1 MPGPGR
7 WRRTCWHRSQ
17 SRGPQGGNSGP
28 PQAVTPGRGLSRPMR
43 EDAGR
48 LAAPPTGGTMSPDA
62 YTAEAVQQAIAQGA
76 ITEAYQADPQQ
87 VIQELNRLR
96 ATEVTSYLQYKQH
109 AYMAVSLF
117 APGLQ
122 NDFEGAA
129 TLELQHAD
137 LLAQR
142 IQQLGGVPIYSP
154 VDIAAQAASVGVRP
168 EQGPTLR
175 EMIIEN
181 LMLERQQVAAY
192 TTFVRELGER
202 DPTTRR
208 LLLEILAET
217 ERHASELADY
227 LKNTTDVRP

>member
-1 MPGPGR
+1 M
-7 WRRTCWHRSQ
+7 
-17 SRGPQGGNSGP
+17 
-28 PQAVTPGRGLSRPMR
+28 
-43 EDAGR
+43 
-48 LAAPPTGGTMSPDA
+48 
-62 YTAEAVQQAIAQGA
+62 
-76 ITEAYQADPQQ
+76 
-87 VIQELNRLR
+87 
-96 ATEVTSYLQYKQH
+96 TSYLQYKQH

-117 APGLQ
+117 APGLKD
-122 NDFEGAA
+122 DFEAHA

-175 EMIIEN
+175 
-181 LMLERQQVAAY
+181 QQVAAY
-192 TTFVRELGER
+192 TTLVRELGEG

-208 LLLEILAET
+208 LLLEILADT

-227 LKNTTDVRP
+227 LKNTSEVRP

>member
-1 MPGPGR
+1 MQ
-7 WRRTCWHRSQ
+7 TAS
-17 SRGPQGGNSGP
+17 
-28 PQAVTPGRGLSRPMR
+28 
-43 EDAGR
+43 
-48 LAAPPTGGTMSPDA
+48 
-62 YTAEAVQQAIAQGA
+62 YTTEEIEHAIAQGA

-87 VIQELNRLR
+87 VIDELNRLR

-117 APGLQ
+117 APGLKD
-122 NDFEGAA
+122 DFEAHA

-154 VDIAAQAASVGVRP
+154 VDIAAQAATVGVRP

-175 EMIIEN
+175 EMIVEN
-181 LMLERQQVAAY
+181 LILERQQVVAY
-192 TTFVRELGER
+192 TTLVRELGER

-208 LLLEILAET
+208 LLMEILAET

-227 LKNTTDVRP
+227 LKNTTEVRS

>member
-1 MPGPGR
+1 MN
-7 WRRTCWHRSQ
+7 TTSH
-17 SRGPQGGNSGP
+17 
-28 PQAVTPGRGLSRPMR
+28 T
-43 EDAGR
+43 
-48 LAAPPTGGTMSPDA
+48 T
-62 YTAEAVQQAIAQGA
+62 EAVQQAIAQGA

-109 AYMAVSLF
+109 AYMAVSLL
-117 APGLQ
+117 APGLKD
-122 NDFEGAA
+122 DFEVHA

-142 IQQLGGVPIYSP
+142 IQQLGGVPLYSP

-192 TTFVRELGER
+192 TTLVRELGER

-208 LLLEILAET
+208 LLLEILADT

-227 LKNTTDVRP
+227 LKQTSEVRP

>member
-1 MPGPGR
+1 MHTPYSEEELMQAINQGPI
-7 WRRTCWHRSQ
+7 
-17 SRGPQGGNSGP
+17 
-28 PQAVTPGRGLSRPMR
+28 
-43 EDAGR
+43 
-48 LAAPPTGGTMSPDA
+48 
-62 YTAEAVQQAIAQGA
+62 TAE
-76 ITEAYQADPQQ
+76 YKADPKR
-87 VIQELNRLR
+87 VISELNRLR
-96 ATEVTSYLQYKQH
+96 ATELTSYLQYKQH

-117 APGLQ
+117 APGLKD
-122 NDFEGAA
+122 DFEAHA

-142 IQQLGGVPIYSP
+142 IQQLRGVPIYSP
-154 VDIAAQAASVGVRP
+154 VDIAAQAATVGVRP

-208 LLLEILAET
+208 LLLGILAET

>member
-1 MPGPGR
+1 MN
-7 WRRTCWHRSQ
+7 TAS
-17 SRGPQGGNSGP
+17 
-28 PQAVTPGRGLSRPMR
+28 
-43 EDAGR
+43 
-48 LAAPPTGGTMSPDA
+48 
-62 YTAEAVQQAIAQGA
+62 YTTEAIQHAIAQGA

-87 VIQELNRLR
+87 VITALNQLR

-117 APGLQ
+117 APGLKD
-122 NDFEGAA
+122 DFETHA

-175 EMIIEN
+175 EMIVEN

-192 TTFVRELGER
+192 TALAREIGER

-217 ERHASELADY
+217 EGHASELADY
-227 LKNTTDVRP
+227 LKSTTEVRP

>member
-1 MPGPGR
+1 
-7 WRRTCWHRSQ
+7 
-17 SRGPQGGNSGP
+17 
-28 PQAVTPGRGLSRPMR
+28 
-43 EDAGR
+43 
-48 LAAPPTGGTMSPDA
+48 MSPQT
-62 YTAEAVQQAIAQGA
+62 YTTEAVKQAITHGA

-117 APGLQ
+117 APGLKD
-122 NDFEGAA
+122 DFEAHA

-154 VDIAAQAASVGVRP
+154 VDIAAQAATVGVRP

-175 EMIIEN
+175 EMIIPTAT
-181 LMLERQQVAAY
+181 LGGVAQICPWRIA
-192 TTFVRELGER
+192 VLQ
-202 DPTTRR
+202 
-208 LLLEILAET
+208 
-217 ERHASELADY
+217 
-227 LKNTTDVRP
+227 

>member
-1 MPGPGR
+1 
-7 WRRTCWHRSQ
+7 
-17 SRGPQGGNSGP
+17 
-28 PQAVTPGRGLSRPMR
+28 
-43 EDAGR
+43 
-48 LAAPPTGGTMSPDA
+48 MSAEA
-62 YTAEAVQQAIAQGA
+62 YTAEAVQQAITQGA
-76 ITEAYQADPQQ
+76 VTEAYQADPQQ

-117 APGLQ
+117 APGLK
-122 NDFEGAA
+122 NDFEAHA
-129 TLELQHAD
+129 VLELQHAD

-175 EMIIEN
+175 EMIVEN
-181 LMLERQQVAAY
+181 LMLERQQVSAY
-192 TTFVRELGER
+192 TTLVRELGDR

-208 LLLEILAET
+208 LLLEILADT

-227 LKNTTDVRP
+227 LKQTSEMRP

>member
-1 MPGPGR
+1 M
-7 WRRTCWHRSQ
+7 HIAS
-17 SRGPQGGNSGP
+17 
-28 PQAVTPGRGLSRPMR
+28 
-43 EDAGR
+43 
-48 LAAPPTGGTMSPDA
+48 
-62 YTAEAVQQAIAQGA
+62 YTTEAIEHAITQGA

-87 VIQELNRLR
+87 VIEALNRLR

-117 APGLQ
+117 APGLKD
-122 NDFEGAA
+122 DFEAHA

-192 TTFVRELGER
+192 TTLVREVGEQ

-208 LLLEILAET
+208 LLLEILADT
-217 ERHASELADY
+217 EKHASELADY
-227 LKNTTDVRP
+227 LKSTTEVRP